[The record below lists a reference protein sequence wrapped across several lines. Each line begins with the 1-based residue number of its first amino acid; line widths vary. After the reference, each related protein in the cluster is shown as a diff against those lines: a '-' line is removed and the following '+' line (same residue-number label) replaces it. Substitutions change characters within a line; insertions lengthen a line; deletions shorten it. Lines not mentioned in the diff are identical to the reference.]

1 MAIRLVGFDGDDTL
15 WRSEDYYRAAEAAL
29 EDVLGLHRSRR
40 GRHAAAPAGG
50 GAAQPQGVRL
60 RRQGHDLVDD
70 RSRHRADRRAHS
82 AADIKRILDIGRA
95 TLEHPV
101 VLLDGIR
108 EAVAAIAARHPVVL
122 ITKGDLFH
130 QEAKIAR
137 SGLTDLFP
145 RIEIVSEKDPATY
158 TRVLAEFGVAP
169 GEFAMIGNS
178 LPSDVEPVVKLGGWG
193 IHMPYHVTWAH
204 ELEHGLAD
212 DHAHA
217 HRRRRERASGGA
229 CAHRGSGRLNP
240 RTPAAAPAPRGV
252 SGAPLQWRHDDV
264 SRLRRLLRLSVAR

>member
-29 EDVLGLHRSRR
+29 EDVLSAYIDL
-40 GRHAAAPAGG
+40 
-50 GAAQPQGVRL
+50 GAAGMQQHLLAVE
-60 RRQGHDLVDD
+60 RRNLTVFGYGAKGMTLSMIEAAIALTDG
-70 RSRHRADRRAHS
+70 RIS

-101 VLLDGIR
+101 LLLDGIR
-108 EAVAAIAARHPVVL
+108 EAVTAIAARHPVVL

-212 DHAHA
+212 DHAHVLTVA
-217 HRRRRERASGGA
+217 GA
-229 CAHRGSGRLNP
+229 TEL
-240 RTPAAAPAPRGV
+240 PAA
-252 SGAPLQWRHDDV
+252 L
-264 SRLRRLLRLSVAR
+264 ARIEALAG

>member
-29 EDVLGLHRSRR
+29 EDVLSAYIDL
-40 GRHAAAPAGG
+40 
-50 GAAQPQGVRL
+50 GAAGMQQHLLAVE
-60 RRQGHDLVDD
+60 RRNLKVFGYGAKGMTLSMIEAAIALTDG
-70 RSRHRADRRAHS
+70 RIS

-101 VLLDGIR
+101 ELLDGIR
-108 EAVAAIAARHPVVL
+108 DAVAAIAARHPVVL

-204 ELEHGLAD
+204 ELEHGLAEN
-212 DHAHA
+212 HPHVATVA
-217 HRRRRERASGGA
+217 GA
-229 CAHRGSGRLNP
+229 AEL
-240 RTPAAAPAPRGV
+240 PAA
-252 SGAPLQWRHDDV
+252 L
-264 SRLRRLLRLSVAR
+264 ARIEALAA

>member
-29 EDVLGLHRSRR
+29 EDVLSAYIDL
-40 GRHAAAPAGG
+40 
-50 GAAQPQGVRL
+50 GAAGMQQHLLAVE
-60 RRQGHDLVDD
+60 RRNLKVFGYGAKGMTLSMIEAAIALTDG
-70 RSRHRADRRAHS
+70 RIS

-212 DHAHA
+212 DHAHVFTVA
-217 HRRRRERASGGA
+217 GA
-229 CAHRGSGRLNP
+229 NEL
-240 RTPAAAPAPRGV
+240 PAA
-252 SGAPLQWRHDDV
+252 L
-264 SRLRRLLRLSVAR
+264 ARIEALAG